1 MQALHNAH
9 VVGEFLFVV
18 GSLHTVDVALE
29 EFVNIGRVAA
39 RLAEVVLEFA
49 FALRHGHTHFVAE
62 GVDVGLEVGFG
73 LSVVAACEA
82 CGGYDGCENY
92 LFIILLC
99 VCFCG

>member
-1 MQALHNAH
+1 MRELHFGLQALHNAH

-62 GVDVGLEVGFG
+62 GVDVGLAVIGKTSWR
-73 LSVVAACEA
+73 L
-82 CGGYDGCENY
+82 
-92 LFIILLC
+92 IIY
-99 VCFCG
+99 CFFRTFFSIFFKTFF